1 MLSSYISFGA
11 QGSNTFQS
19 TILASIKQ
27 ETAVVLQISKHF
39 HYQAALENFLH
50 P

>member
-1 MLSSYISFGA
+1 MLSSYIFLALGDSMHP
-11 QGSNTFQS
+11 S